1 MAFTVVAAVGL
12 VTTTQLAGRSVNQR
26 LERTEERLRTARD
39 REQVLTADVERYG
52 ETIRDLEAQLGPLR
66 ARSEQLDLELA
77 GLRSRLGVLDGRL
90 SDERARLARARAELA
105 KRQDVLSRRLREIYA
120 RGEPDPILVLIE
132 SGSLASAIE
141 TVDVLEGIANRDA
154 AIADSVSR
162 FADETRRKRDV
173 ISAIRQEVARSEARA
188 EVAAAEAR
196 DARSQIETRQAEM
209 EESLAGR
216 RALLSQ
222 VVGSREE
229 LEEEAR
235 GLRARSAE
243 LAAMIRAAQS
253 PSASPFGGSPSAAAP
268 SSSGFIWPAQGTLT
282 SSFGPRWGRMHEGI
296 DIAGGSGSAIV
307 ASASGTVIVAG
318 WSGGY
323 GNLVVMDHGNGMSTA
338 YAHNSS
344 IAVFVGQRV
353 DQGSVI
359 AGMGTTG
366 HSTGVHCHFEIRVNG
381 AAVDPM
387 GYL

>member
-1 MAFTVVAAVGL
+1 MAATFL
-12 VTTTQLAGRSVNQR
+12 TTTPVVGQSVNQR
-26 LERTEERLRTARD
+26 LERTEERLQAARV
-39 REQVLTADVERYG
+39 REEVLTADVQRYS
-52 ETIRDLEAQLGPLR
+52 ETIRELEGQLAPLR
-66 ARSEQLDLELA
+66 ARSQQLDTELA
-77 GLRSRLGVLDGRL
+77 GLRARLGVLDGRL
-90 SDERARLARARAELA
+90 RDERARLARARAELA
-105 KRQDVLSRRLREIYA
+105 RRQEVLSRRLREIYA

-141 TVDVLEGIANRDA
+141 TVDILEGIANRDA

-162 FADETRRKRDV
+162 FADETRRKRDA
-173 ISAIRQEVARSEARA
+173 INAIRQEVANSEARV
-188 EVAAAEAR
+188 EIAAEEAR
-196 DARSQIETRQAEM
+196 EARSQIEARQAEM

-216 RALLSQ
+216 RTLLSQ

-243 LAAMIRAAQS
+243 LAATIRAAQS
-253 PSASPFGGSPSAAAP
+253 PSTAPSAGPPSTAAP
-268 SSSGFIWPAQGTLT
+268 SSSGFIWPAEGTLT

-296 DIAGGSGSAIV
+296 DIAGGSGSPIV

-323 GNLVVMDHGNGMSTA
+323 GNLVVIDHGNGMSTA

-344 IAVFVGQRV
+344 IAVSVGQRV
-353 DQGSVI
+353 TQGSVV

-366 HSTGVHCHFEIRVNG
+366 NSTGVHSHFEIRVNG

>member
-1 MAFTVVAAVGL
+1 
-12 VTTTQLAGRSVNQR
+12 
-26 LERTEERLRTARD
+26 
-39 REQVLTADVERYG
+39 VLTADVERYG
-52 ETIRDLEAQLGPLR
+52 DTMRDLEGQLTPLR
-66 ARSEQLDLELA
+66 ARSEQLDSELA
-77 GLRSRLGVLDGRL
+77 GLRARLDVLDGRL
-90 SDERARLARARAELA
+90 EDERARLARARAELA
-105 KRQDVLSRRLREIYA
+105 DRQEVLSRRLREIYA

-132 SGSLASAIE
+132 SGSLASAID
-141 TVDVLEGIANRDA
+141 TVDVLDGIARRDA

-162 FADETRRKRDV
+162 FADETRRKRDA
-173 ISAIRQEVARSEARA
+173 ISAIRREVARSEARV

-196 DARSQIETRQAEM
+196 EARSQIEARQAQLQQT
-209 EESLAGR
+209 LAGR

-229 LEEEAR
+229 LEQEAR

-243 LAAMIRAAQS
+243 LAATIRAAQS
-253 PSASPFGGSPSAAAP
+253 PSGSSPAPSASPSGGAPSAAAP
-268 SSSGFIWPAQGTLT
+268 SASGFIWPAQGTLT
-282 SSFGPRWGRMHEGI
+282 SSFGPRWGRIHEGI
-296 DIAGGSGSAIV
+296 DIAGGSGSPIV

-323 GNLVVMDHGNGMSTA
+323 GNLVVIDHGSGMSTA

-344 IAVFVGQRV
+344 IAVSVGQRV
-353 DQGSVI
+353 SQGSVI

-366 HSTGVHCHFEIRVNG
+366 NSTGVHSHFEVRVNG

>member
-1 MAFTVVAAVGL
+1 M
-12 VTTTQLAGRSVNQR
+12 NQR
-26 LERTEERLRTARD
+26 LERTEERLRAARD
-39 REQVLTADVERYG
+39 REEVLTADVQRYSDTVREIEG
-52 ETIRDLEAQLGPLR
+52 QLVPLR
-66 ARSEQLDLELA
+66 ARSQQLDTELA
-77 GLRSRLGVLDGRL
+77 GLRARLGVLDGRL
-90 SDERARLARARAELA
+90 RDERARLARARAELA
-105 KRQDVLSRRLREIYA
+105 RRQEVLSRRLREIYA

-141 TVDVLEGIANRDA
+141 TVDILEGIANRDA

-162 FADETRRKRDV
+162 FADETRRKRDA
-173 ISAIRQEVARSEARA
+173 ISAIRQEVARSEARV
-188 EVAAAEAR
+188 EVAAQEAR
-196 DARSQIETRQAEM
+196 EARSQIEARQAEM

-222 VVGSREE
+222 ATGSREE

-243 LAAMIRAAQS
+243 LAATIRAAQS
-253 PSASPFGGSPSAAAP
+253 PSAAPSGGPPSNTAP

-323 GNLVVMDHGNGMSTA
+323 GNLVVIDHGNGMSTA

-344 IAVFVGQRV
+344 ITVSVGQRV
-353 DQGSVI
+353 SQGSVI

-366 HSTGVHCHFEIRVNG
+366 NSTGVHSHFEIRVNG